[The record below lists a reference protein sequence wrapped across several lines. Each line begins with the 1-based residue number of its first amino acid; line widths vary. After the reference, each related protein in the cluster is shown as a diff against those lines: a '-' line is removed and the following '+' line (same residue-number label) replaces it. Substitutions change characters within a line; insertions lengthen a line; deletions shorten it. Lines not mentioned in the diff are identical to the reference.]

1 MQPEVLTQILTLLT
15 FLLQR
20 AINIVRFFL
29 VRAGVLYVLFIQI
42 IRPAALK
49 LLINKGGKSL
59 TLH

>member
-29 VRAGVLYVLFIQI
+29 VRGGVLYVLFIQI

>member
-29 VRAGVLYVLFIQI
+29 VRGVLYVLFIQI